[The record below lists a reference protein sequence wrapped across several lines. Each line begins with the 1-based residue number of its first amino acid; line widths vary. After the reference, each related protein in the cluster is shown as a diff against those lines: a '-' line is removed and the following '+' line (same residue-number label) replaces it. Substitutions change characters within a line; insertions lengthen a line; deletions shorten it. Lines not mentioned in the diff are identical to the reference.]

1 MLREMETGLSEQPE
15 LLPAV
20 VEINWLLLAGC
31 TIYGK
36 PGCCHR
42 NSHNSGI
49 TWKKK

>member
-1 MLREMETGLSEQPE
+1 MLQEMEAGLSEQPE
-15 LLPAV
+15 LFACGGG
-20 VEINWLLLAGC
+20 EYWLLLAGC

-36 PGCCHR
+36 PGFWHR